1 MLLILLIGLAACLKL
16 GSDILRHA
24 RKLHVPSVRRRR
36 LWLATPVLGSSFL
49 CWALT
54 ISLAWGWI
62 VLRFFHSGD
71 GILTGF
77 RAVNLNNGVSP
88 LPPLLFI
95 SLATIAWAFCSIRRL
110 QMIEGIASISSIPL
124 PGSAQNTEQIR
135 RDSSFFYSNKYSFR
149 GLGVL
154 ELQVYDLLS
163 CPSLRF
169 PHSSRMAVY
178 LALVLT
184 LFWGG
189 YLFFYRL
196 VYAFESRSFYLL
208 LGITFLLVYAAVL
221 TNVLRLFF
229 LWRALR
235 ALLQRLGRL
244 PLRDAFSRFH
254 SEHRAM
260 PRMNLATAPTSLT
273 ALGFSIGQARD
284 LLNSVQELPS
294 AQSSENTEIVAHGK
308 DIVGE
313 AKSRYESALEAAA
326 TGQHRASLTDQIEA
340 QRDLNRFTRR
350 VESVL
355 EMSWGTS
362 VSGPQGKEDGKDI
375 PGVLWC
381 WFHSDSKEKES
392 IEDTRKTITEQAEE
406 FIVSRTV
413 HFLAHILPQLT
424 NLTTYSLVCLFLMLL
439 AVSSYPLQPKNP
451 FAYYNWFVIL
461 AFIGV
466 AVHMAFQMNRD
477 AVLSCL
483 NGTKPGEIHWD
494 AEFIGRILF
503 LVVIPVLGLL
513 GVQFPETIGQLVRW
527 LAPSGSGHQ

>member
-1 MLLILLIGLAACLKL
+1 
-16 GSDILRHA
+16 
-24 RKLHVPSVRRRR
+24 
-36 LWLATPVLGSSFL
+36 
-49 CWALT
+49 
-54 ISLAWGWI
+54 
-62 VLRFFHSGD
+62 
-71 GILTGF
+71 
-77 RAVNLNNGVSP
+77 
-88 LPPLLFI
+88 
-95 SLATIAWAFCSIRRL
+95 
-110 QMIEGIASISSIPL
+110 
-124 PGSAQNTEQIR
+124 
-135 RDSSFFYSNKYSFR
+135 
-149 GLGVL
+149 
-154 ELQVYDLLS
+154 
-163 CPSLRF
+163 
-169 PHSSRMAVY
+169 
-178 LALVLT
+178 
-184 LFWGG
+184 
-189 YLFFYRL
+189 
-196 VYAFESRSFYLL
+196 
-208 LGITFLLVYAAVL
+208 
-221 TNVLRLFF
+221 
-229 LWRALR
+229 
-235 ALLQRLGRL
+235 
-244 PLRDAFSRFH
+244 
-254 SEHRAM
+254 
-260 PRMNLATAPTSLT
+260 LATAPTSLT

-294 AQSSENTEIVAHGK
+294 AQSSENAEIVANGK

-313 AKSRYESALEAAA
+313 AKGHYESALEAAA

-375 PGVLWC
+375 PRVLWC

-392 IEDTRKTITEQAEE
+392 IEDTRRTMTEQAEE

-439 AVSSYPLQPKNP
+439 AVSCYPLQPKNP

-503 LVVIPVLGLL
+503 LVVIPVMGLL